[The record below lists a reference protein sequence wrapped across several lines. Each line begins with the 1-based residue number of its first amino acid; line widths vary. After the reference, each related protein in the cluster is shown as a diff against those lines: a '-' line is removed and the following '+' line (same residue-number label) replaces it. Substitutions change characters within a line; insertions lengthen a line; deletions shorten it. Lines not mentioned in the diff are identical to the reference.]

1 MSVPSSGN
9 PYGGVPG
16 GGVSL
21 PPYFRPTDSV
31 RNTTTFFPGTEA
43 LGTDEM
49 RVTFMGSIPWP
60 PRRGQAGTCI
70 MVELGNGKRLFFDFG
85 SGCLRNI
92 VAQQVP
98 VVEINDIFL
107 THLHVDHYADIPYL
121 FCFAPF
127 AGRWTPLRVTGPS
140 GRLPEFGT
148 RAMIEGMK
156 QMTRW
161 HWNAFSM
168 APVGDGYEVEV
179 NEFDWRE
186 DNGICYQ
193 QDGVTVRHWRRI
205 HSMDGS
211 SAYRLDWN
219 GLSFVW
225 TGDGRADEKTIEY
238 ASGADVFVT
247 ECMTDTPS
255 ILAAKIRV
263 AELRTRTMIDNAHT
277 SHYAVG
283 YMMKQI
289 NPRVG
294 AICHFLWDQEML
306 GETLAG
312 IREHWKGLFQFGLD
326 GTVLNVTRDAVWS
339 RTTVFPD
346 YAHGAP
352 PDLDRMF
359 GGNIPE
365 DLVLPQ
371 PTRERFK
378 EQEQATRDGE
388 VAPSKYY
395 PPDVARE
402 KAPYSSM
409 AGEVRVNTREFYGQ
423 PDGKRR

>member
-1 MSVPSSGN
+1 MSVPNSGN

-92 VAQQVP
+92 IAQQVP
-98 VVEINDIFL
+98 MVEINDIFL

-263 AELRTRTMIDNAHT
+263 PEMRTLTMIDNAHT
-277 SHYAVG
+277 PHYAVG

-312 IREHWKGLFQFGLD
+312 VREHWKGLFQFGLD
-326 GTVLNVTRDAVWS
+326 GTVLNVTKDAVWS

-346 YAHGAP
+346 YAQGAA
-352 PDLDRMF
+352 PDLNRMF
-359 GGNIPE
+359 NGNIPE
-365 DLVLPQ
+365 EMVLPQ
-371 PTRERFK
+371 PKRNILE
-378 EQEQATRDGE
+378 EQEQATRDHE
-388 VAPSKYY
+388 VAPAKYY

-402 KAPYSSM
+402 KVLHRSM
-409 AGEVRVNTREFYGQ
+409 AGVRVNTREYYGQ
-423 PDGKRR
+423 PDGKGR

>member
-1 MSVPSSGN
+1 MNIPNSSN

-16 GGVSL
+16 GGITL
-21 PPYFRPTDSV
+21 PPYYRPTPSV
-31 RNTTTFFPGTEA
+31 RNYTTFFSETET
-43 LGTDEM
+43 LGPDEM

-60 PRRGQAGTCI
+60 PRHGQAGTCI
-70 MVELGNGKRLFFDFG
+70 MVELGNGNRFFFDFG
-85 SGCLRNI
+85 SGCMRNI
-92 VAQQVP
+92 IGLQVP
-98 VVEINDIFL
+98 LIEINDIFL
-107 THLHVDHYADIPYL
+107 THLHVDHYADLPYL
-121 FCFAPF
+121 FCFGPF

-148 RAMIEGMK
+148 RAMIDGMK

-161 HWNAFSM
+161 HWNAFSI

-179 NEFDWRE
+179 NEFDWRD

-193 QDGVTVRHWRRI
+193 KDGVTVRHWRRI
-205 HSMDGS
+205 HSMDGA

-225 TGDGRADEKTIEY
+225 TGDGRPDEKTIEF
-238 ASGADVFVT
+238 ARGADVFVT
-247 ECMTDTPS
+247 ECLNDTVK
-255 ILAAKIRV
+255 IFAAKFRAPERRALTI
-263 AELRTRTMIDNAHT
+263 MDNAHT

-289 NPRVG
+289 NPRLG
-294 AICHFLWDQEML
+294 AICHFVWDHDML
-306 GETLAG
+306 GETMAG

-339 RTTVFPD
+339 RTAVLPE
-346 YAHGAP
+346 YGHSAP
-352 PDLDRMF
+352 PDLNRVF
-359 GGNIPE
+359 NGNIPE
-365 DLVLPQ
+365 EMTLPTPKRNILQ
-371 PTRERFK
+371 

-388 VAPSKYY
+388 IDSAKYC
-395 PPDVARE
+395 PPDLWRPKVL
-402 KAPYSSM
+402 PSSM
-409 AGEVRVNTREFYGQ
+409 HNLRVNTREFFGQ